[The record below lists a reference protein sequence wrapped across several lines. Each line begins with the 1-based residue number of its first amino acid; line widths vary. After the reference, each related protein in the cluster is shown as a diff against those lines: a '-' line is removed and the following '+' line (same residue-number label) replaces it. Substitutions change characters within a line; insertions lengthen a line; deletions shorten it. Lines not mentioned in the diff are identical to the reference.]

1 VIKKRVP
8 WEKRP
13 WANRFITGLYI
24 ALMIDTLLVT
34 CIYWS
39 MLFSSDRVPT
49 PLRSWLNISV
59 HALQTVFMLIEFAL
73 CKHEW
78 NWKYPPVVAIVLFI
92 YLAWALIVYVG

>member
-1 VIKKRVP
+1 
-8 WEKRP
+8 
-13 WANRFITGLYI
+13 
-24 ALMIDTLLVT
+24 MIDTLLVT